1 MIFDFTKLISF
12 DFISLDLMD
21 LMDLML
27 FTDVMYFLIAWF
39 DLIGSVGAAAGR
51 AR

>member
-12 DFISLDLMD
+12 DFISLD